1 MRKAVSAGFNKKS
14 SKGFCETQMTGAVLL
29 GCDWVGNPSQWD
41 QHIRRAAAST
51 TLSVVYGHP
60 PLTSE
65 QQGIVELINDFS
77 QRLLT
82 AVFLGAHLVHIFPW
96 LRYLPSR

>member
-1 MRKAVSAGFNKKS
+1 MRKAASAGFNKNS
-14 SKGFCETQMTGAVLL
+14 SKGFCETQMTEAVLL
-29 GCDWVGNPSQWD
+29 GCDWVGNPPQWD
-41 QHIRRAAAST
+41 QHLRRAAAST

-65 QQGIVELINDFS
+65 QQGIVELINDFT
-77 QRLLT
+77 QRLLK
-82 AVFLGAHLVHIFPW
+82 AAFLGAHLVHIFPW